1 MEGEA
6 GMSTPPEDPPMP
18 RTGPDEPGGGHDVDA
33 SVLPEAT
40 WRWWEAVLVAFM
52 ALVAGV
58 IAGVGAALTTSD
70 EELRFLL
77 TIVALHLSL
86 ATTVVV
92 WLRVMHRPAIP
103 ALGLPERP
111 WSEAGA
117 GVVAGL
123 TLRVSLFLV
132 VPLVSYVIEW
142 VTDNT
147 PAPPE
152 QLPDELAGAEIAVAV
167 IGVVVLAPIAEELFY
182 RGFLFLGLRARRGF
196 GLAASVSA
204 LAFGL
209 SHFSTADSG
218 SVLLVSV
225 MTFVGFGLAWL
236 YERRRRILVPILAH
250 ATFNA
255 IGFVLILLI

>member
-1 MEGEA
+1 MSRPPGDPRDLPAGPAGPGEGGDVEA
-6 GMSTPPEDPPMP
+6 PA
-18 RTGPDEPGGGHDVDA
+18 R
-33 SVLPEAT
+33 PEAT
-40 WRWWEAVLVAFM
+40 WRWWEAVLVALV
-52 ALVAGV
+52 ALVVGG
-58 IAGVGAALTTSD
+58 IAGAGAALTTSD
-70 EELRFLL
+70 EELQFLL
-77 TIVALHLSL
+77 TIMAFHLSL
-86 ATTVVV
+86 AATVVV
-92 WLRVMHRPAIP
+92 WLRVLHRPAIP

-111 WSEAGA
+111 WSETWA

-132 VPLVSYVIEW
+132 VPLVSYVIEL

-152 QLPDELAGAEIAVAV
+152 QLPEKLAGAEIAVAI

-182 RGFLFLGLRARRGF
+182 RGFLFLGLRARHGF

-204 LAFGL
+204 VAFGL

-225 MTFVGFGLAWL
+225 MTFVGFGLAYL

-255 IGFVLILLI
+255 IGFILILLL